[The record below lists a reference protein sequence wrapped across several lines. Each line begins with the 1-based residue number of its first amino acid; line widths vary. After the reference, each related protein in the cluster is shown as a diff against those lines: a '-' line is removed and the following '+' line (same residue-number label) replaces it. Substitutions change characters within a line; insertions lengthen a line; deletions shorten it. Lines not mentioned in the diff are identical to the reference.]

1 MEIKIIE
8 EQPITLLEMKENL
21 EAIEKRD
28 KSLNFRSNKTNEYLK
43 LLVTNKKKDQDD
55 IKKKIAA
62 LNILRLK
69 ERHIVK
75 LLDLMPEDLDSLKV
89 IISGENMTLT
99 DEDLKKLLE
108 SLK

>member
-8 EQPITLLEMKENL
+8 ERPITMLEMKDSL

-28 KSLNFRSNKTNEYLK
+28 KALNFRSNKTNEYLNF
-43 LLVTNKKKDQDD
+43 LVTNKKKELED
-55 IKKKIAA
+55 IRKKIVA

-89 IISGENMTLT
+89 MISGENLTLT
-99 DEDLKKLLE
+99 EEDLKKLLE

>member
-8 EQPITLLEMKENL
+8 EQPITLLEMKESL
-21 EAIEKRD
+21 EVIEKRD
-28 KSLNFRSNKTNEYLK
+28 NTLNFRSNKTNEYLN
-43 LLVTNKKKDQDD
+43 LLVTNKKKDQED

-69 ERHIVK
+69 ERHVVK

-89 IISGENMTLT
+89 IISGENLTLT
-99 DEDLKKLLE
+99 EEDLKKLLE